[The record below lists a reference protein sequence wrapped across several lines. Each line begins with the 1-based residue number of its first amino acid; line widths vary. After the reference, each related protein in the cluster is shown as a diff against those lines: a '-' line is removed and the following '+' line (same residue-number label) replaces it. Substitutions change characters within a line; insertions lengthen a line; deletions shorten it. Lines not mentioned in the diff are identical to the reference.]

1 MAGSAELHEPAVVHH
16 AFDDG
21 RRELVVGEDRAPS
34 AELDVGGE
42 YHAPPPIAVRDLVQ
56 EPRPVHV
63 EGHVAELVQDQEP
76 RLGRVGE
83 QPVERPLPLGLAELQ
98 HQLRDLPEPHKV
110 ARRGR
115 GDPEGGGMWIL
126 PRPVLP

>member
-42 YHAPPPIAVRDLVQ
+42 YHAPSPIAVRGLVQ
-56 EPRPVHV
+56 ESRPAAISASGTPRRPC
-63 EGHVAELVQDQEP
+63 
-76 RLGRVGE
+76 GR
-83 QPVERPLPLGLAELQ
+83 
-98 HQLRDLPEPHKV
+98 
-110 ARRGR
+110 ARG
-115 GDPEGGGMWIL
+115 PSPCGGT
-126 PRPVLP
+126 

>member
-56 EPRPVHV
+56 EPRRAVISAS
-63 EGHVAELVQDQEP
+63 GTP
-76 RLGRVGE
+76 RRPCGR
-83 QPVERPLPLGLAELQ
+83 
-98 HQLRDLPEPHKV
+98 
-110 ARRGR
+110 ARG
-115 GDPEGGGMWIL
+115 PS
-126 PRPVLP
+126 PRSGA